1 MYRTFI
7 PVRGLPAGWDI
18 LAELLATKWRRMDSL
33 ASGESFSGRYLLISK
48 GPQAVWDEPAL
59 ALDVPL

>member
-1 MYRTFI
+1 MYSTFI
-7 PVRGLPAGWDI
+7 PARGSPAGWDI

-48 GPQAVWDEPAL
+48 GLQAAWDERRL
-59 ALDVPL
+59 AFDVP